1 MSAVSLDIARNVDAW
16 DGLPEAEALAERA
29 LEEAASR
36 AGVQLRP
43 NAEVSLLLTGD
54 MEIRGINKEWRG
66 KDKPTN
72 VLSFPAVPPEKLAR
86 APFLGD
92 IAMAFETIEREA
104 AADGKLLADHFSHLV
119 VHGFL
124 HLVGYDHETEA
135 EAEAME
141 SLETKILAALGIG
154 DPYAEDDSA
163 GPGAAP
169 LDGARRRGRMTE
181 GP

>member
-1 MSAVSLDIARNVDAW
+1 MSAIALDVARDADGW
-16 DGLPEAEALAERA
+16 DILPEAEALAERA
-29 LEEAASR
+29 LVEAAAR

-54 MEIRGINKEWRG
+54 AAIRGINKEWRG
-66 KDKPTN
+66 KDAPTN

-92 IAMAFETIEREA
+92 IAVAFETVQREA
-104 AADGKLLADHFSHLV
+104 AAEGKLLADHFSHLV

-124 HLVGYDHETEA
+124 HLLGYDHETDP

-141 SLETKILAALGIG
+141 ALETRILAALGIA
-154 DPYAEDDSA
+154 DPYADEDSA
-163 GPGAAP
+163 APDASP
-169 LDGARRRGRMTE
+169 LDGDTSRGRMNE

>member
-104 AADGKLLADHFSHLV
+104 AADGKLLADHFSH
-119 VHGFL
+119 
-124 HLVGYDHETEA
+124 HETEA